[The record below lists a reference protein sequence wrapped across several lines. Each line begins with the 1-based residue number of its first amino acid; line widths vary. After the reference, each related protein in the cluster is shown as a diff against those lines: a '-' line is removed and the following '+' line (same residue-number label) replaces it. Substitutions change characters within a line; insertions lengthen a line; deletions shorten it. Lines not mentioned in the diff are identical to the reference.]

1 MNIIR
6 STAEFS
12 PCRRWRYSLFR
23 EFDGGSNCIAFIGLN
38 PSTADETTNDPTVSR
53 CIRFA
58 QQWGYG
64 SMYMLNIFAWRDT
77 DPRGM
82 KAAKDPVGP
91 GNHDEILT
99 ICGAVGTVV
108 ACWGVHGAFLQR
120 GQSVAN
126 ELLLNGVQL
135 QCFGITKDGHPKHPL
150 YLRADST
157 LISFRKD

>member
-1 MNIIR
+1 MNTIS

-23 EFDGGSNCIAFIGLN
+23 EFDGGQGAIAFIGLN

-58 QQWGYG
+58 QQWGYRC
-64 SMYMLNIFAWRDT
+64 MYMLNIFAWRDT

-91 GNHDEILT
+91 RNNNEILAV
-99 ICGAVGTVV
+99 CGSVENVV
-108 ACWGVHGAFLQR
+108 ACWGVHGSFMQR

-126 ELLLNGVQL
+126 DLLNCVPL
-135 QCFGITKDGHPKHPL
+135 QCFGLTKDGHPKHPL

>member
-23 EFDGGSNCIAFIGLN
+23 EFDGGSDSIAFIGLN
-38 PSTADETTNDPTVSR
+38 PSTADEQKNDPTVSR

-82 KAAKDPVGP
+82 KAAEDPVGP
-91 GNHDEILT
+91 GNDDELLT
-99 ICGAVGTVV
+99 ICGAVEAVV
-108 ACWGVHGAFLQR
+108 ACWGVHGSHAER
-120 GQSVAN
+120 GAYVAGR
-126 ELLLNGVQL
+126 LLSCVPL
-135 QCFGITKDGHPKHPL
+135 QCFGVTKDGHPKHPL

-157 LISFRKD
+157 PISFRKD